1 MTDVVH
7 VHKPFTDAIH
17 VTLHSH
23 ILLSLILRL
32 NGDTES
38 DLAVLSCL
46 AYKAMSTA
54 VFFLSSKTVVPS

>member
-7 VHKPFTDAIH
+7 VPFTDVIH

-23 ILLSLILRL
+23 ILLSLIL

-54 VFFLSSKTVVPS
+54 VFFSSSKTVVPS